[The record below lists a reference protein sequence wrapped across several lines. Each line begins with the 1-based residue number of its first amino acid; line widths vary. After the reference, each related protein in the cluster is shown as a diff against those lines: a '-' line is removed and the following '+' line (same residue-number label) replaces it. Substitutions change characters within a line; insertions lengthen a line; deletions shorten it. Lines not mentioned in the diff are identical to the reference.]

1 MIFMDAERYLK
12 MIEKNVK
19 YGEIRLMNLK
29 VTSFVMKNGILSGI
43 EKTEEQGI
51 AIRVLDKNFS
61 FVSTS
66 KIDDDNIKKAI
77 EKALKYAKSGEKK
90 DIKLSEEEIIKDS
103 WSVPQI
109 KNIDDFSVEEK
120 VSILNN
126 IENTLV
132 KENVP
137 MRFQS
142 LREKIEDIEYYNT
155 EGTEIKGHKP
165 NIFYFYMIGVI
176 EDGNFEQGS
185 QEFGKSGGYEAFDEW
200 NLESAI
206 SEESRK
212 LKIIAKSKKSPEG
225 KMDLIVGPEVSGIV
239 AHESSGHPSESDRIV
254 GREAA
259 QAGESFIKT
268 GMIGERVGSD
278 VVSVI
283 DDPSIEGSFGYYK
296 YDFEGVRARKR
307 YLYKNGKINEFLLNR
322 EFAGFLGLKS
332 NAAAR
337 SSWWD
342 KEPIVRMSTTYIEP
356 GDHSFDELIEDV
368 KFGIFMNSF
377 TEWNIDDIRYNEK
390 YIGRE
395 AYLIE
400 NGKIKEPVKRPV
412 LEITTPGFYGSVDA
426 VSKDLKFF
434 AGTCGKGDPMQGVDV
449 WMGGPFARL
458 RNVYLR

>member
-1 MIFMDAERYLK
+1 MDFDRYLK
-12 MIEKNVK
+12 MMEKNVK
-19 YGEIRLMNLK
+19 YGEIRLMRLS
-29 VTSFVMKNGILSGI
+29 VMSLVMKNGVLSGI
-43 EKTEEQGI
+43 DKTDEEGI

-66 KIDDDNIKKAI
+66 KIDDENIKRAI
-77 EKALKYAKSGEKK
+77 EKAVKIARSGEIK
-90 DIKLSEEEIIKDS
+90 DVKISEEEIVKDT
-103 WSVPQI
+103 WSVPQK
-109 KNIDDFSVEEK
+109 KNIEDYSLEDK
-120 VSILNN
+120 VSILNG
-126 IENTLV
+126 IEGVLV

-142 LREKIEDIEYYNT
+142 LREKIEDIEFYNT
-155 EGTEIKGHKP
+155 EGSEIKGHKP
-165 NIFYFYMIGVI
+165 SIFYFYMIGVL

-200 NLESAI
+200 NLENAI
-206 SEESRK
+206 AEESKK
-212 LKIIAKSKKSPEG
+212 LKVIAKSRKSPEG
-225 KMDLIVGPEVSGIV
+225 KMDLVVGPEVSGIV
-239 AHESSGHPSESDRIV
+239 AHESSGHPCESDRIL

-259 QAGESFIKT
+259 QAGESFIKVN
-268 GMIGERVGSD
+268 MIGERVGSD

-283 DDPSIEGSFGYYK
+283 DDPTIDGSFGYYK

-307 YLYKNGKINEFLLNR
+307 YLYKNGRINEFLLNR
-322 EFAGFLGLKS
+322 EFAGMLGMKS

-356 GDHSFDELIEDV
+356 GDHTLEELIEGV
-368 KFGIFMNSF
+368 KLGIFMNSF

-412 LEITTPGFYGSVDA
+412 LEITTPGFYGAVDA

-458 RNVYLR
+458 RNIYMR

>member
-1 MIFMDAERYLK
+1 MDFDRYLK
-12 MIEKNVK
+12 MMEKNVK
-19 YGEIRLMNLK
+19 YGEIRLMRLS
-29 VTSFVMKNGILSGI
+29 VMSLVMKNGVLSGI
-43 EKTEEQGI
+43 DKTDEEGI

-66 KIDDDNIKKAI
+66 KIDDENIKRAI
-77 EKALKYAKSGEKK
+77 EKAIKIARSGEIK
-90 DIKLSEEEIIKDS
+90 DVKISEEEIVKDT
-103 WSVPQI
+103 WSVPQK
-109 KNIDDFSVEEK
+109 KNIEDYSLEDK
-120 VSILNN
+120 VSILNG
-126 IENTLV
+126 IEGVLV

-142 LREKIEDIEYYNT
+142 LREKIEDIEFYNT
-155 EGTEIKGHKP
+155 EGSEIKGHKP
-165 NIFYFYMIGVI
+165 SIFYFYMMGVL

-200 NLESAI
+200 NLENAI
-206 SEESRK
+206 AEESKK
-212 LKIIAKSKKSPEG
+212 LKVIAKSRKSPEG
-225 KMDLIVGPEVSGIV
+225 KMDLVVGPEVSGIV
-239 AHESSGHPSESDRIV
+239 AHESSGHPCESDRIL

-259 QAGESFIKT
+259 QAGESFIKVN
-268 GMIGERVGSD
+268 MIGERVGSD

-283 DDPSIEGSFGYYK
+283 DDPTIDGSFGYYK

-307 YLYKNGKINEFLLNR
+307 YLYKNGRINEFLLNR
-322 EFAGFLGLKS
+322 EFAGMLGMKS

-356 GDHSFDELIEDV
+356 GDHTLEELIEGV
-368 KFGIFMNSF
+368 KLGIFMNSF

-412 LEITTPGFYGSVDA
+412 LEITTPGFYGAVDA

-458 RNVYLR
+458 RNIYMR

>member
-1 MIFMDAERYLK
+1 MDLDRYLK
-12 MIEKNVK
+12 MMEKNVK
-19 YGEIRLMNLK
+19 YGEIRLMRLR
-29 VTSFVMKNGILSGI
+29 VMSLVMKNGVLSGI
-43 EKTEEQGI
+43 DKTDEEGI

-66 KIDDDNIKKAI
+66 KIDDENIKRAI
-77 EKALKYAKSGEKK
+77 EKAIKIAKSGERRDVKIS
-90 DIKLSEEEIIKDS
+90 DEEIVKDT
-103 WSVPQI
+103 WSVPQK
-109 KNIDDFSVEEK
+109 KNIEDYSLEDK
-120 VSILNN
+120 VSILNG
-126 IENTLV
+126 IEGVLV

-142 LREKIEDIEYYNT
+142 LREKIEDIEFYST
-155 EGTEIKGHKP
+155 EGSEIKGHKP
-165 NIFYFYMIGVI
+165 SIFYFYMMGVL

-200 NLESAI
+200 DLENAI
-206 SEESRK
+206 AEESKK
-212 LKIIAKSKKSPEG
+212 LKVIAKSRKSPEG
-225 KMDLIVGPEVSGIV
+225 KMDLVVGPEVSGIV
-239 AHESSGHPSESDRIV
+239 AHESSGHPSESDRIL

-259 QAGESFIKT
+259 QAGESFIKVN
-268 GMIGERVGSD
+268 MIGERVGSD

-283 DDPSIEGSFGYYK
+283 DDPTIDGSFGYYK

-307 YLYKNGKINEFLLNR
+307 YLYKNGRINEFLLNR
-322 EFAGFLGLKS
+322 EFAGMLGMKS

-356 GDHSFDELIEDV
+356 GDHTLEELIEGV
-368 KFGIFMNSF
+368 KLGIFMNSF

-412 LEITTPGFYGSVDA
+412 LEIITPGFYGAVDA

-458 RNVYLR
+458 RNIYMR

>member
-1 MIFMDAERYLK
+1 MDLDRYLK
-12 MIEKNVK
+12 MMEKNVK
-19 YGEIRLMNLK
+19 YGEIRLMRLR
-29 VTSFVMKNGILSGI
+29 VMSLVMKNGVLSGI
-43 EKTEEQGI
+43 DKTDEEGI

-66 KIDDDNIKKAI
+66 KIDDENIKRAI
-77 EKALKYAKSGEKK
+77 EKAIKIAKSGERRDVKIS
-90 DIKLSEEEIIKDS
+90 DEEIVKDT
-103 WSVPQI
+103 WSVPQK
-109 KNIDDFSVEEK
+109 KNIEDYSLEDK
-120 VSILNN
+120 VSILNG
-126 IENTLV
+126 IEGVLV

-142 LREKIEDIEYYNT
+142 LREKIEDIEFYST
-155 EGTEIKGHKP
+155 EGSEIKGHKP
-165 NIFYFYMIGVI
+165 SIFYFYMMGVL

-200 NLESAI
+200 DLENAI
-206 SEESRK
+206 AEESKK
-212 LKIIAKSKKSPEG
+212 LKVIAKSRKSPEG
-225 KMDLIVGPEVSGIV
+225 KMDLVVGPEVSGIV
-239 AHESSGHPSESDRIV
+239 AHESSGHPSESDRIL

-259 QAGESFIKT
+259 QAGESFIKVN
-268 GMIGERVGSD
+268 MIGERVGSD

-283 DDPSIEGSFGYYK
+283 DDPTIDGSFGYYK

-307 YLYKNGKINEFLLNR
+307 YLYKNGRINEFLLNR
-322 EFAGFLGLKS
+322 EFAGMLGMKS

-356 GDHSFDELIEDV
+356 GDHTLEELIEGV
-368 KFGIFMNSF
+368 KLGIFMNSF

-412 LEITTPGFYGSVDA
+412 LEITTPGFYGAVDA

-458 RNVYLR
+458 RNIYMR